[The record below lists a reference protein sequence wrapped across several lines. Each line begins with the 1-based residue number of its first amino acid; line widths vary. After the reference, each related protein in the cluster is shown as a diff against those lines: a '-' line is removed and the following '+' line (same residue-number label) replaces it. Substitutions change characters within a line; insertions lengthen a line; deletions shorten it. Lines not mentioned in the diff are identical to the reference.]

1 MVHGVALTWHYLS
14 LQKYFNGLPIDVYG
28 HGEQSRDFTY
38 IDDIVEG
45 VVRAM
50 SIKAIGS
57 EKFNQKAPDPSISS
71 APYKIYN
78 IGSNNPQPLMK
89 YIEVLENCL
98 GIKAK
103 KNMMPMQLG
112 DVKDTYADVDK
123 LIEDI
128 GYKPQ
133 TTIEEG
139 IERFVRWY
147 KKYYKK

>member
-1 MVHGVALTWHYLS
+1 
-14 LQKYFNGLPIDVYG
+14 
-28 HGEQSRDFTY
+28 
-38 IDDIVEG
+38 
-45 VVRAM
+45 
-50 SIKAIGS
+50 
-57 EKFNQKAPDPSISS
+57 
-71 APYKIYN
+71 
-78 IGSNNPQPLMK
+78 MK

-128 GYKPQ
+128 GYNPQ
-133 TTIEEG
+133 TPIEEG

>member
-1 MVHGVALTWHYLS
+1 
-14 LQKYFNGLPIDVYG
+14 
-28 HGEQSRDFTY
+28 
-38 IDDIVEG
+38 
-45 VVRAM
+45 
-50 SIKAIGS
+50 
-57 EKFNQKAPDPSISS
+57 
-71 APYKIYN
+71 
-78 IGSNNPQPLMK
+78 
-89 YIEVLENCL
+89 
-98 GIKAK
+98 
-103 KNMMPMQLG
+103 MMPMQLG